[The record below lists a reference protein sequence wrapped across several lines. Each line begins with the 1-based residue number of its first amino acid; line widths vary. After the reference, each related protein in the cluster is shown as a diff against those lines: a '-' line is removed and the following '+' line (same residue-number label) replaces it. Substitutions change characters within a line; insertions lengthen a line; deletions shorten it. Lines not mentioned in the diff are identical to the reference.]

1 MNLSSLKKA
10 EFIKTLEL
18 NLFTDRTVLLDNEP
32 YSKSTYIIKSLDFSN
47 SSSASRTITVWF
59 VRNGVYY
66 DLMTDF
72 VIPAKASINALGND
86 ITLYLERGD
95 SIVAISSVTD
105 NTVKAICNY
114 VQISDDVTEPMDKSY
129 INLFP
134 KTLDVF
140 DWANAFTPTNMTLSR
155 DIVNVSPVGVSPLSI
170 NITSSSSSLNS
181 FNTFASNIN
190 LAFKDEK
197 WLVEFYAQ
205 SNTPT
210 DFTLEVYGAFA
221 NGNTDVTSDFFT
233 ETFSVTQAWKK
244 YKLEVDFVENE
255 TSFIQVNFKG
265 STTLTTVRI
274 DNLRVQRIG
283 QAISG
288 FNVIGGTEAIVDG
301 VKYHTFNST
310 DQIFVAGSKLVD
322 VVLVA
327 GGGGGGMAFASTPR
341 HAGGGGAGGLRQL
354 QTTVNSGAYNVVI
367 GAGGS
372 GSTNI
377 NNQGSDGNDS
387 SIFGFSSTGGGGGGS
402 TNVPREGRSGGS
414 GGGGARNG
422 TTFAAGGAGTD
433 GQGFSG
439 ATSTSSGS
447 GGGGG
452 AGGAGTV
459 TSGGAGVSFNGST
472 YAVGGNGTNTSVN
485 TAGTSAGSNTGSGGG
500 GGSTGGIGGNGGSGI
515 IIVYYEV

>member
-1 MNLSSLKKA
+1 MNLSRLKKA
-10 EFIKTLEL
+10 EFIKTLET

-32 YSKSTYIIKSLDFSN
+32 YSKSMYMIKSLDFSN

-105 NTVKAICNY
+105 NTVKAVCNY
-114 VQISDDVTEPMDKSY
+114 VQISSDISEPMDKSY
-129 INLFP
+129 TNFFP

-140 DWANAFTPTNMTLSR
+140 AWANDFTPTNMTLSR
-155 DIVNVSPVGVSPLSI
+155 DVVNISPVGVSPLSM
-170 NITSSSSSLNS
+170 NISSSSSSLNS

-190 LAFKDEK
+190 IAFKNEK

-205 SNTPT
+205 SDTPT
-210 DFTLEVYGAFA
+210 DFILEVYGAFA
-221 NGNTDVTSDFFT
+221 NGNTNVNSDFFN

-244 YKLEVDFVENE
+244 YKLEVDFVEDE

-265 STTLTTVRI
+265 SSTTTVRI

-288 FNVIGGTEAIVDG
+288 FNVVGGTEAIVDG

-310 DQIFVAGSKLVD
+310 DQIFVAGSKLVN

-341 HAGGGGAGGLRQL
+341 HGGGGGAGGLREI
-354 QTTVNSGAYNVVI
+354 QTTVNSGTYNAVV

-372 GSTNI
+372 GSTATANKG
-377 NNQGSDGNDS
+377 NNGSNS
-387 SIFGFSSTGGGGGGS
+387 SIFGFTSTGGGGGGS
-402 TNVPREGRSGGS
+402 TGNLAGSNGGS
-414 GGGGARNG
+414 GGGAGRSG
-422 TTFAAGGAGTD
+422 TTFAAGGTGISD
-433 GQGFSG
+433 QGFSG

-452 AGGAGTV
+452 KGGAGTV
-459 TSGGAGVSFNGST
+459 TSGGTGFSFNGST

-485 TAGTSAGSNTGSGGG
+485 TAGNSAGSNTGSGGD
-500 GGSTGGIGGNGGSGI
+500 GGSTGGIGGNGGSGT